1 MKRKISIIGII
12 GLLMLLS
19 VGRISTAVQSTAQS
33 AAQFFGIRVLDPNE
47 ATEVFTN
54 VRRTE
59 SGRVTLSIT
68 EGKVDTTIYCWG
80 DARERYIYFYI
91 HNKSQNPIDMNYTMD
106 NYVLIAHDESSYK
119 LPTSM
124 WQYPQVI
131 NPKERKEIVVELPDG
146 IWLEDIK
153 YLAVALNYG
162 RVFIFLRKIEEQQ
175 KEPDIQ
181 TQIERLERERAELQ
195 ARIDGI
201 DQQLQRLREELS
213 KQPAEGE
220 KEVENVL
227 GAILGTWL
235 ILKALQGK

>member
-1 MKRKISIIGII
+1 
-12 GLLMLLS
+12 MLLS
-19 VGRISTAVQSTAQS
+19 VGRISTAAQS
-33 AAQFFGIRVLDPNE
+33 AAQFFGIRVLNPNE
-47 ATEVFTN
+47 AAEVFTN

-80 DARERYIYFYI
+80 DTRERYVHFYI
-91 HNKSQNPIDMNYTMD
+91 RNKSRNPIDMNYAMD

-124 WQYPQVI
+124 WQYPRVI
-131 NPKERKEIVVELPDG
+131 NPKERKEIVAELPDG
-146 IWLEDIK
+146 IGLENIK

-162 RVFIFLRKIEEQQ
+162 QVFIFLRKIE
-175 KEPDIQ
+175 KRPRKPDIQ
-181 TQIERLERERAELQ
+181 TQIERLEREKAELQ

-201 DQQLQRLREELS
+201 DRKLQRLREKLS
-213 KQPAEGE
+213 ERPAEGT
-220 KEVENVL
+220 KEIENVL

>member
-1 MKRKISIIGII
+1 
-12 GLLMLLS
+12 MLLS

-59 SGRVTLSIT
+59 NGRVTLSIT

-80 DARERYIYFYI
+80 DVRERYIHFYI
-91 HNKSQNPIDMNYTMD
+91 HNKSRNPIDMNYTMD
-106 NYVLIAHDESSYK
+106 NYVLIAHDESTYK

-124 WQYPQVI
+124 WQYPRVI

-146 IWLEDIK
+146 IGLENIK

-162 RVFIFLRKIEEQQ
+162 RVFIFLRRIEEQQ

-181 TQIERLERERAELQ
+181 TQIERLEREKAELQ

-235 ILKALQGK
+235 LLKILEGK

>member
-19 VGRISTAVQSTAQS
+19 VGRISTAAQS
-33 AAQFFGIRVLDPNE
+33 AAQFFGIRILNPNE
-47 ATEVFTN
+47 AAEVFTN

-80 DARERYIYFYI
+80 DARERYVHFYI
-91 HNKSQNPIDMNYTMD
+91 HNKSRNPIDMNYAMD
-106 NYVLIAHDESSYK
+106 NYVLIAHDESNYK

-124 WQYPQVI
+124 WQYPRVI
-131 NPKERKEIVVELPDG
+131 NPKERKEIVAELPDG
-146 IWLEDIK
+146 IGLEDIK

-162 RVFIFLRKIEEQQ
+162 RVFIFLRKIE
-175 KEPDIQ
+175 KRPREPDIQ
-181 TQIERLERERAELQ
+181 TQIERLEREKAELQ

-213 KQPAEGE
+213 KQPAEGA
-220 KEVENVL
+220 KEIENVL